1 MSATIMLA
9 RTVGRFSLVASMM
22 CATGP
27 VLQGAVSDY
36 LTTNVAAP
44 KTSAD
49 DYPGGISL
57 TRAVPTEELVAMQAL
72 PPVGTEPAPATEAP
86 TETLGTSLPTVA
98 EGIVLDGTVL
108 PVASY
113 FQAAGGAG
121 CAPKPKYP
129 LITISGAAQIDGIW
143 FAQDAANQA
152 VVGDAQD
159 VAGFRRARLGALGNL
174 ADNVKYKMEY
184 DFAFP
189 GRPNFTDV
197 WVATSDIPVVGN
209 IKVGQWK
216 QPFSMEPATSFREV
230 MFMERSL
237 AFALVP
243 FRQIG
248 IGCYNT
254 ALDENVTW
262 ALSGYRFPT
271 DAFGNHAGDS
281 GYGTSTRETALLWSD
296 SDGNLLHVGG
306 SYTFNNP
313 SPQALRI
320 RSTPEVGFTQL
331 DVNNTTS
338 FPVPFFVDTG
348 LLQMDTYQVFGGEF
362 AAAFGSLV
370 FQSEIMVGM
379 VDQFNAGFLTL
390 PAGYAQAGYVLTGER
405 RGYDKKTAAF
415 TRVIPDANFGKGNLG
430 ALELCGRYSAL
441 DLNDANVQGGRLQDL
456 TCGLNWYLNKFT
468 RVEFNY
474 IHSFLDRPVGNDTD
488 ADIFGTRAQFDF

>member
-1 MSATIMLA
+1 MSATTTFARIAWRFALA
-9 RTVGRFSLVASMM
+9 AYVTCVASPRSRAADAGYP
-22 CATGP
+22 ATSFVGP
-27 VLQGAVSDY
+27 AANAVDYPEALTLSGAVP
-36 LTTNVAAP
+36 AGE
-44 KTSAD
+44 SATIH
-49 DYPGGISL
+49 P
-57 TRAVPTEELVAMQAL
+57 L
-72 PPVGTEPAPATEAP
+72 PPVATEAAP
-86 TETLGTSLPTVA
+86 ESPAAALSTVG
-98 EGIVLDGTVL
+98 EGIVLDDAIR

-113 FQAAGGAG
+113 FQAGGASG
-121 CAPKPKYP
+121 GVPPKLP
-129 LITISGAAQIDGIW
+129 LITISGCAQIDGIW

-271 DAFGNHAGDS
+271 DAFGNHTGDS

-331 DVNNTTS
+331 DVNNTTN

-379 VDQFNAGFLTL
+379 VDQFNAGFLAL

-405 RGYDKKTAAF
+405 RGYDKKAAAF
-415 TRVIPDANFGKGNLG
+415 TRVVPDVNFGKGCLG
-430 ALELCGRYSAL
+430 ALELCGRYSVL

-468 RVEFNY
+468 RIEFNY